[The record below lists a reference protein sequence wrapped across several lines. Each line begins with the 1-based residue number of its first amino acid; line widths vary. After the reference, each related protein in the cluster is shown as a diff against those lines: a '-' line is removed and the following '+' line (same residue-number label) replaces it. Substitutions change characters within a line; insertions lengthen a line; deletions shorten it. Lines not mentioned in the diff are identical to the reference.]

1 MDYFLLDDVA
11 NLRQYAAVHLFD
23 RLNPLEK
30 ILMVF
35 ALDDDKL
42 RQRTLRYFQNEQKLQ
57 KVSPQEMDKLFRTAL
72 AEKQLSSEFDKP
84 VPVARPEPGG
94 GYGRRRGSPVEF
106 TSFSEESDECS
117 ADDSD
122 DDDSCEESE
131 EDDSSR

>member
-11 NLRQYAAVHLFD
+11 NLKQYAAVHLFD

-35 ALDDDKL
+35 ALDDDSL

-72 AEKQLSSEFDKP
+72 AEKQLSSDFDAKP
-84 VPVARPEPGG
+84 VPKRREPGMSP
-94 GYGRRRGSPVEF
+94 RGMG
-106 TSFSEESDECS
+106 
-117 ADDSD
+117 
-122 DDDSCEESE
+122 
-131 EDDSSR
+131 